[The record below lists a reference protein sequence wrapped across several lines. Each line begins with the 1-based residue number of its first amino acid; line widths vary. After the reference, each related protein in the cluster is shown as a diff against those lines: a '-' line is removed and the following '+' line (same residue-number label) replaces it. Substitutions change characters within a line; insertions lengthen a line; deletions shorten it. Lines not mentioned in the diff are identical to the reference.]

1 MLASGNLR
9 YTRIPKTCVFVDST
23 FRFFLPCFV
32 SPSSSTVTR
41 VLNHAQMSFADVLL
55 HGRTYRTPRIFSTTI
70 SKNAYPYTR
79 SRTCGPVRAC
89 TRVEA
94 VFVRT
99 QGRRP
104 HGDVDVDYASV
115 SMVTIDVGPGPYAF
129 NPTSMMMCGG
139 SRGVVE
145 EGAGRRR
152 IKSSKS
158 FYLSTLLSSFA
169 LFFPR
174 FRRFPSLFILP

>member
-1 MLASGNLR
+1 MSNECRKCLTGAQRLLASGNLR

-79 SRTCGPVRAC
+79 SRTCCVRVPEWKPCSYVRKDDDHTATSTST
-89 TRVEA
+89 TR
-94 VFVRT
+94 
-99 QGRRP
+99 
-104 HGDVDVDYASV
+104 
-115 SMVTIDVGPGPYAF
+115 
-129 NPTSMMMCGG
+129 
-139 SRGVVE
+139 
-145 EGAGRRR
+145 
-152 IKSSKS
+152 
-158 FYLSTLLSSFA
+158 
-169 LFFPR
+169 LFPW
-174 FRRFPSLFILP
+174 LP

>member
-1 MLASGNLR
+1 
-9 YTRIPKTCVFVDST
+9 
-23 FRFFLPCFV
+23 
-32 SPSSSTVTR
+32 
-41 VLNHAQMSFADVLL
+41 MSFADVLL

-79 SRTCGPVRAC
+79 SRTCVALCVRVQGGSA
-89 TRVEA
+89 A

-115 SMVTIDVGPGPYAF
+115 SMVTIDVGPGPYTF

-139 SRGVVE
+139 SGGVVE

-158 FYLSTLLSSFA
+158 FYLSTLPSSFT